1 MIFHLDYSE
10 KACQDHTTLVI
21 FNNSLK
27 AGSHNPI
34 FGSDF
39 YSNSKKLLTRINIS
53 MSRNNAREKSDPN
66 IGSCEPAL
74 RQP

>member
-10 KACQDHTTLVI
+10 KACQYHATLII

-27 AGSHNPI
+27 AGSHDPI

-39 YSNSKKLLTRINIS
+39 TQIQRSY
-53 MSRNNAREKSDPN
+53 
-66 IGSCEPAL
+66 
-74 RQP
+74 

>member
-10 KACQDHTTLVI
+10 KAFQYHATLII

-27 AGSHNPI
+27 AGSHDTI

-39 YSNSKKLLTRINIS
+39 YSNSKKLLTRIKIS
-53 MSRNNAREKSDPN
+53 MTELKQCQRK
-66 IGSCEPAL
+66 IGSEN
-74 RQP
+74 RIV